1 MTSGIN
7 QGITFLQ
14 PQVALVLPLVAIALM
29 AWRML
34 WRRRYVAF
42 SAVTL
47 FAGLRHRPSLV
58 RRLPGVF
65 VIVAAGW
72 MIAALAEPVIPHSES
87 VIQSQGLD
95 IVLCLDLSSS
105 MQEIMNDPRIVRALP
120 PVRPTAGPPLS
131 GPRRMVGKTRLD
143 TTKEALK
150 KFVSLRR
157 DDRLSLVVFSDHAYV
172 ISPLTFDHEYLSAYI
187 DMVDDQILRGEGM
200 TAIGDGIGLGNYIL
214 ARMSADNDV
223 KNKVIIVFT
232 DGEYNFGRDP
242 MEALADST
250 DAGIRAHVVGVNIEA
265 EIKRKPAVQQLIQ
278 TIRKHGGKYFD
289 ADTATQLLAAS
300 SELDRI
306 EKGTLTHKL
315 HERNVPI
322 FQWFVFPAILFL
334 VAALALRV
342 IPFFADFT

>member
-1 MTSGIN
+1 MSQGIN

-14 PQVALVLPLVAIALM
+14 PQVALVLPLIAIALI

-42 SAVTL
+42 STVTL
-47 FAGLRHRPSLV
+47 FAGLRHRPSIV
-58 RRLPGVF
+58 RRLPAALLL
-65 VIVAAGW
+65 VAIGW
-72 MIAALAEPVIPHSES
+72 MVAALAEPVIPHSEA

-105 MQEIMNDPRIVRALP
+105 MQEIMDDGRLARSAASLTLRQP
-120 PVRPTAGPPLS
+120 PVN
-131 GPRRMVGKTRLD
+131 GPRRLVGKTRLD

-157 DDRLSLVVFSDHAYV
+157 DDRLGLVVFSDHAYV
-172 ISPLTFDHEYLSAYI
+172 ISPLTFDHEYLSSYI

-200 TAIGDGIGLGNYIL
+200 TAIGDGIGLGNYVL
-214 ARMSADNDV
+214 TRMSTTNV
-223 KNKVIIVFT
+223 KNRVIIVFT

-242 MEALADST
+242 MEALVDSEE
-250 DAGIRAHVVGVNIEA
+250 AGIRVHVVGVAIEK
-265 EIKRKPAVQQLIQ
+265 EIRSKPAVQNLIR
-278 TIRKHGGKYFD
+278 TIRQHGGKYFD
-289 ADTATQLLAAS
+289 ANTASQLNTAS
-300 SELDRI
+300 TELDRI
-306 EKGTLTHKL
+306 EKGTLTHKM

-322 FQWFVFPAILFL
+322 YQWFLFPAILFL
-334 VAALALRV
+334 VGALALRA